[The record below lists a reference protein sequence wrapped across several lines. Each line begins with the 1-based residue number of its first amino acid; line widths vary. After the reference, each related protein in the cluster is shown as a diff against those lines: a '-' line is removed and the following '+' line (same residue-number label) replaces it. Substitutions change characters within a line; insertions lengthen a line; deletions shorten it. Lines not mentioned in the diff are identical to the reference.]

1 MGEAKTGAEFVK
13 HEFDERRDKLDPG
26 AYIGS
31 EPELAADRIP
41 GGVQPEDER
50 VAANSSQ
57 HGAKGEPAS
66 ARPIEGDPAPDG
78 PAPVDPDVDS

>member
-1 MGEAKTGAEFVK
+1 VSRE
-13 HEFDERRDKLDPG
+13 KLDPG

-57 HGAKGEPAS
+57 HGVKGEPE
-66 ARPIEGDPAPDG
+66 ARVLDRDPAPDG
-78 PAPVDPDVDS
+78 ADPKVDR